1 MKLLIGTEIR
11 KDVPSIELPEFNG
24 DLDIFKEDLE
34 NLARRQI
41 NNFFREKKLYCGG
54 PIPNSYLMSDS
65 SITTVVCSKFA
76 DGIQSFYEVITSSIP
91 KKPFEL
97 EGEDID
103 HDIYYFLTLLHETH
117 RCNVWIKF
125 RAGMIL
131 LYLKL
136 CKGYKI
142 PSIPYD
148 ISHYLESASTVEE
161 EESDFEEKA
170 VG

>member
-1 MKLLIGTEIR
+1 MRLLIGSEVR
-11 KDVPSIELPEFNG
+11 KDVPSIKLPEFNG
-24 DLDIFKEDLE
+24 DLDTFKEDLE
-34 NLARRQI
+34 IEARREI
-41 NNFFREKKLYCGG
+41 NDFFREKKLYCGG

-76 DGIQSFYEVITSSIP
+76 DGVKSFYEVIANSIP

-97 EGEDID
+97 EGEDIE

-125 RAGMIL
+125 RVGMIL

-142 PSIPYD
+142 PVIPYD
-148 ISHYLESASTVEE
+148 ISHYLETASSVDEEESEVEE
-161 EESDFEEKA
+161 E
-170 VG
+170 VIV